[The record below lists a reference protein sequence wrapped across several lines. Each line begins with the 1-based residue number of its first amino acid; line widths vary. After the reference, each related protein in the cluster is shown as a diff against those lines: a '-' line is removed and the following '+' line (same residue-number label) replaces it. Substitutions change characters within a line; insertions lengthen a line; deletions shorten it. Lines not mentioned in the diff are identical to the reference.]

1 MIPVYVAAPYGA
13 PTQEARAWHVARA
26 ELLGELAAA
35 CGLAPVVVHRR
46 IHDHEWGPDEDPAS
60 RAAGME
66 VTLAI
71 CLETVKRGLLWVLE
85 RDDGTLSP
93 GTQAEEGAASQA
105 VGQRVHPE
113 LARWL
118 QEEPALHAV
127 LHEGWLL
134 GATWAVWRQ
143 RVIAWAPH
151 LRPAWEALS
160 SPPRW
165 TLASMAALRAQVS
178 GAHLVAPPQSVEV
191 EAWRGVWAMAD
202 RVELGEASAARRWRA
217 AALREIDLHR
227 DQGLQTA
234 EAYAVACE
242 ASGLAADAL
251 ALRQTREEVVSG
263 RVRPNAWAQEM
274 VRLALVEAR

>member
-1 MIPVYVAAPYGA
+1 MVPVYVAAPYGA
-13 PTQEARAWHVARA
+13 PSQEVRAWHVARA

-46 IHDHEWGPDEDPAS
+46 IHDHEWGPDEEPAS
-60 RAAGME
+60 RAAGMA

-71 CLETVKRGLLWVLE
+71 CLETAQRGMLWVLE
-85 RDDGTLSP
+85 CDDGTLSA
-93 GTQAEEGAASQA
+93 GTQSEVDAATQT
-105 VGQRVHPE
+105 VGRVHPDQP
-113 LARWL
+113 RWL
-118 QEEPALHAV
+118 QEAPDLHAV

-134 GATWAVWRQ
+134 GATWAIWRH
-143 RVIAWAPH
+143 RVTAWAPR

-160 SPPRW
+160 TPPRW

-178 GAHLVAPPQSVEV
+178 GAHLVAPNACSAEV

-202 RVELGEASAARRWRA
+202 RVELGEARAARRWRA

-227 DQGLQTA
+227 DQGLQAA
-234 EAYAVACE
+234 EAYAVACD

-251 ALRQTREEVVSG
+251 ALRLTCREVVSG
-263 RVRPNAWAQEM
+263 RVRPDAWAQEM
-274 VRLALVEAR
+274 VRLALAEAR